1 MKRSILFTVAL
12 LASVAVSAQYYVDN
26 VNHEMLHA
34 EHPRTFNRKEFI
46 APNIDGYTTYK
57 ADLHNH
63 TIFSDGHLSMESR
76 VREAWADGLDVLA
89 VTEHLEYRP
98 QENNLVNYLTGYV
111 GKGTKAQANSF
122 VSSATPAKEDI
133 KVDFNVPVEIARKA
147 AKDFDM
153 TIISGIEVTRKP
165 GGHYSHFNA
174 LFTTDNNAIYDPDPM
189 QSLQNAKNQGALVM
203 HNHPGWTHKDMT
215 PTKFE
220 KEAYKRG
227 LIDGIE
233 IMNGAEFYPKAL
245 TRAWKYNFFV
255 SANTDSH
262 HPTAERYQ
270 RFGARRNM
278 TLIFAKDKS
287 VEALRE
293 AIDARRTLAYS
304 FGTLAGEESLLRKFF
319 EASISVR
326 EIAPDKKGRKQIIVT
341 NNSSVD
347 WWLVRSGK
355 KTELLEA
362 LSSIILVESSS
373 SDNVFTVRNTWYGE
387 DKHLECTLF
396 K

>member
-1 MKRSILFTVAL
+1 MNRTMKRSILFTVAL

-203 HNHPGWTHKDMT
+203 HAEPATT
-215 PTKFE
+215 PSTLSITKRIKFSYE
-220 KEAYKRG
+220 G
-227 LIDGIE
+227 VC
-233 IMNGAEFYPKAL
+233 
-245 TRAWKYNFFV
+245 NFATSDS
-255 SANTDSH
+255 SAPSFTSFSPNS
-262 HPTAERYQ
+262 EQ
-270 RFGARRNM
+270 SG
-278 TLIFAKDKS
+278 
-287 VEALRE
+287 VE
-293 AIDARRTLAYS
+293 
-304 FGTLAGEESLLRKFF
+304 
-319 EASISVR
+319 
-326 EIAPDKKGRKQIIVT
+326 
-341 NNSSVD
+341 N
-347 WWLVRSGK
+347 
-355 KTELLEA
+355 
-362 LSSIILVESSS
+362 LSS
-373 SDNVFTVRNTWYGE
+373 
-387 DKHLECTLF
+387 
-396 K
+396 